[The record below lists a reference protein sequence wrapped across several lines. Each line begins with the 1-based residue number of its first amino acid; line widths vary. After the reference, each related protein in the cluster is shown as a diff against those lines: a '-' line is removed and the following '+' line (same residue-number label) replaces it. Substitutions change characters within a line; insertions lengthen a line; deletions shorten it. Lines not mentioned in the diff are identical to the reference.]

1 LTTST
6 TTITWNTSNAYIVG
20 VAGSNGTA
28 GTNGSNGAAT
38 YVITRVAND
47 SSAPTNAEVSTLL
60 GRNPVAGDICTV
72 SYNNFNNAAVYRYTT
87 AWALFQTYITGS
99 LIVQNTIT
107 ADKLSVNQL
116 SAISA
121 NLGTITAGTIRLP
134 ATGSS
139 YIIVDGSNNRIDVFE
154 NGVLRVR
161 LGNLV

>member
-1 LTTST
+1 
-6 TTITWNTSNAYIVG
+6 
-20 VAGSNGTA
+20 
-28 GTNGSNGAAT
+28 
-38 YVITRVAND
+38 
-47 SSAPTNAEVSTLL
+47 
-60 GRNPVAGDICTV
+60 
-72 SYNNFNNAAVYRYTT
+72 
-87 AWALFQTYITGS
+87 